1 MVPAVRRTLR
11 RIPVAGLAIA
21 GLLAA
26 TVGLSVGRTIGRSR
40 AIHDIDAA
48 ISREADHKV
57 ESVRAFTD
65 QASTI
70 SALVARDPTL
80 AMLLVTDT
88 TDARQRVEL
97 ALTQLASAF
106 PARTLAEASVIDQSG
121 RELARI
127 VDGKLAPAPELS
139 ADESTNTHFQTAM
152 HTPVGTPYRAAP
164 YRSPDTGEIV
174 LATSIVIKAG
184 NRRAILHTEVRADRI
199 RELVANGP
207 RTWVLDGSS
216 GIAIVD
222 SDHRLPLTSLPAY
235 AFPISE
241 EATTGWGSVAT
252 EPTEAQP
259 FAAIK
264 TRPNRG
270 AITMG
275 KHRVTFRSIP
285 RAPHDDSSLQVA
297 VESSESIGPFTGFN
311 ATSTLLVFL
320 GLLSA
325 GAAFVNR
332 RRATAAQTRAERDEL
347 TGLGNRRMLTSEL
360 TQRIADARATGGSFS
375 LAMIDLDEF
384 KEVNDT
390 LGHDAGDKLLVV
402 LAQRLRRHSRN
413 GDMVTR
419 LGGDEFAAI
428 LADTPSENEARLAA
442 DRLIEVFGAPVE
454 IDGVPITVRAS
465 VGLAVFPD
473 DGNEPSGLLRCADV
487 AMYRAKSSQQGI
499 ALYDAEADPHHPDRL
514 RLLADLREAIE
525 LGDIHVVYQPVINLA
540 TGRVVSA
547 EALARWTHPTLGF
560 VSPGEFIPL
569 AESFGLMR
577 PLTRLVLRK
586 SLTAMTAWMQAGL
599 ELSVAVN
606 LSATSIVEADCA
618 QQVSRALR
626 QHGVDPSRLTL
637 EITESAVIADPR
649 RAQVTLESLHRL
661 GVRLAVDDYGTGN
674 ASIGYLRTMP
684 FDVLKLDRSFV
695 MGLTSNAVDRSII
708 RSTINLSR
716 DLGLAVVAE
725 GVETIEES
733 AMLREFG
740 CDMVQ
745 GFLYSPGLP
754 GPKFVEWA
762 KSRQSASSQPGAPPA
777 RSIL

>member
-1 MVPAVRRTLR
+1 MVPAVKRALR

-26 TVGLSVGRTIGRSR
+26 TVGFSVGQTVGRSR
-40 AIHDIDAA
+40 AIHHIDAA
-48 ISREADHKV
+48 LAREANHKV
-57 ESVRAFTD
+57 ETVKAFTD

-70 SALVARDPTL
+70 NALIARDPSL
-80 AMLLVTDT
+80 ATLLVTDT
-88 TDARQRVEL
+88 LAARRNAER
-97 ALTQLASAF
+97 ALTQLESVF
-106 PARTLAEASVIDQSG
+106 PARSLAESCLIDQSG

-127 VDGKLAPAPELS
+127 VGGKRAEASDLS
-139 ADESTNTHFQTAM
+139 SDESTNTFFRAAIR
-152 HTPVGTPYRAAP
+152 TPVGKSYRASP
-164 YRSPDTGEIV
+164 YRSPDTGEVV
-174 LATSIVIKAG
+174 LATAVAIEAG
-184 NRRAILHTEVRADRI
+184 NRRAILHTEFRADRL
-199 RELVANGP
+199 RELLSDGP
-207 RTWVLDGSS
+207 RTWVLDGAS
-216 GIAIVD
+216 GVVIVD
-222 SDHRLPLTSLPAY
+222 TDHVLALTPAPAY
-235 AFPISE
+235 ALPISE
-241 EATTGWGSVAT
+241 EVTAAWGSMTAA
-252 EPTEAQP
+252 PTEAQP
-259 FAAIK
+259 FAALK
-264 TRPNRG
+264 SRSSG
-270 AITMG
+270 GVITMG
-275 KHRVTFRSIP
+275 KHRVIFRSVP
-285 RAPHDDSSLQVA
+285 TGPHDDSKLQVA
-297 VESSESIGPFTGFN
+297 VQSSESIGPFTGFN

-320 GLLSA
+320 GLLAA
-325 GAAFVNR
+325 GTALVNR
-332 RRATAAQTRAERDEL
+332 RRAAIAQTRAERDDL

-360 TQRIADARATGGSFS
+360 TQRIADAQTTGASFS

-428 LADTPSENEARLAA
+428 LADTPTETEARLAA
-442 DRLIEVFGAPVE
+442 DRLVEVFGAPVE
-454 IDGVPITVRAS
+454 VDGVPITVRAS
-465 VGLAVFPD
+465 VGLAVFPH

-499 ALYDAEADPHHPDRL
+499 ARYDAEADPHHPDRL

-525 LGDIHVVYQPVINLA
+525 LGDIHVVYQPVIHLA

-547 EALARWTHPTLGF
+547 EALARWTHPTLGN

-586 SLTAMTAWMQAGL
+586 SLTAMTAWIQADL

-626 QHGVDPSRLTL
+626 QHGVNPSRLTL

-708 RSTINLSR
+708 RSTIDLSR

-725 GVETIEES
+725 GVETIDEA
-733 AMLREFG
+733 AMLGEFG

-754 GPKFVEWA
+754 GPKFIDWV
-762 KSRQSASSQPGAPPA
+762 KSRQAGAHTTQSLRASA
-777 RSIL
+777 